1 MSVTW
6 EDCKRRLEKGLWLIP
21 TKPDKTPACAH
32 GFKDAVSTIEE
43 FKVLCG
49 DQLPYGIGI
58 DTGRSGLVVID
69 VDVRGKK
76 KGAEWFDKHK
86 HLFPETYRVETPS
99 GGFHLYFWVPEDTTI
114 KSGPLV
120 PDAVDVKSTGGYVV
134 APPTPGYMGND
145 AEIAELPPGL
155 LKLIK
160 NKLNKGKQALKAMS
174 DTDLKLQARMG
185 TSFHDTM
192 LELTGRWKRGG
203 MAPEQMFELA
213 RSIVADCCKQRPD
226 RNPDVTMGEVERM
239 VVGAKSGREADE
251 LMARVGQMGADAP
264 VGIFANGQNQL
275 PVAPKTFKVSP
286 GIQIIDVMA
295 KSIPPPRWILGRIFA
310 RGWVTGIASAPNVGK
325 TRFLVSTA
333 CALSTGRSEYLGFK
347 VIEPGPVL
355 LITNEEKTQD
365 IERRIKA
372 TGLWAKQKKAGSPI
386 HIRGSDLGLVKLAGV
401 DGRQAVPD
409 TAEIDAIVELLLEIE
424 AVLVA
429 FDPLVSLGEGLNE
442 NSVDMQACMDAFR
455 DIANRANVAVLFNHH
470 TPKGESSGGRPPRS
484 RQWAGS
490 LGAFRGHGSIAGAAD
505 LLFTLAHTQDAQQ
518 QDGAR
523 NRTDNGDQPRRPPR
537 LPEHLRRRWI
547 RLESAKSRE
556 SLQDVSQ
563 AYFLESQH
571 MGEID
576 PLTEKEYEV
585 GALAPRS
592 DQEASAAAS
601 SAIYGAGA
609 QQMERDRVANEHRA
623 LILSALPKGRT
634 TIAQVL
640 RILAQE
646 EHKEVW
652 GYGARTPEARS
663 TLIEIFGDEKEFQ
676 NPEKGLV
683 ARLAGEASGKGK
695 RGYVELCDA

>member
-1 MSVTW
+1 
-6 EDCKRRLEKGLWLIP
+6 
-21 TKPDKTPACAH
+21 
-32 GFKDAVSTIEE
+32 
-43 FKVLCG
+43 
-49 DQLPYGIGI
+49 LPHGIGI
-58 DTGRSGLVVID
+58 DTGRSDLVVID
-69 VDVRGKK
+69 VDVRGEK
-76 KGAEWFDKHK
+76 KGAEWHEEHK

-99 GGFHLYFWVPEDTTI
+99 GGFHLYYRVPAGMTI

-120 PDAVDVKSTGGYVV
+120 ADAVDVKSTGGYVV
-134 APPTPGYMGND
+134 APPTPGYTGND
-145 AEIAELPPGL
+145 AEIVELPRDL

-174 DTDLKLQARMG
+174 DTDLELQARVG
-185 TSFHDTM
+185 TSFHDPM
-192 LELTGRWKRGG
+192 LELTGRWKREG
-203 MAPEQMFELA
+203 MAPEQMVELT
-213 RSIVADCCKQRPD
+213 RSIVEDCCKQRPD
-226 RNPDVTMGEVERM
+226 RNPDVTMREVERM
-239 VVGAKSGREADE
+239 IVGAKSGREADE
-251 LMARVGQMGADAP
+251 LMARVGQMGIDAP
-264 VGIFANGQNQL
+264 EGFFANGQNQKT
-275 PVAPKTFKVSP
+275 VASKTFEVSP
-286 GIQIIDVMA
+286 GVQIIDVMA

-347 VIEPGPVL
+347 VLEPGPVL

-372 TGLWAKQKKAGSPI
+372 TGLWAKQKEAGSPI

-409 TAEIDAIVELLLEIE
+409 TAEIDAIVEYARKIG
-424 AVLVA
+424 AALVA

-442 NSVDMQACMDAFR
+442 NTVDMQAFMDAFR
-455 DIANRANVAVLFNHH
+455 DIANRADVAVLFNHH

-484 RQWAGS
+484 RQWAGHM
-490 LGAFRGHGSIAGAAD
+490 GAFRGHGSIAGAPD
-505 LLFTLAHTQDAQQ
+505 LLFTLAHTQDAPEH
-518 QDGAR
+518 R
-523 NRTDNGDQPRRPPR
+523 PRRSEPDNGDQPRHPPQ

-556 SLQDVSQ
+556 ALQDVSQ
-563 AYFLESQH
+563 AYFLESQP

-576 PLTEKEYEV
+576 PLTGEEYTV
-585 GALAPRS
+585 GVLAPRS
-592 DQEASAAAS
+592 DREARSAAAD
-601 SAIYGAGA
+601 AIYGAGA
-609 QQMERDRVANEHRA
+609 QQMERDRVANAHRA

-683 ARLAGEASGKGK
+683 ARLVGEASGKGK
-695 RGYVELCDA
+695 PGYVELCDA